1 MDTAP
6 PPTPGTTAAHSVVTE
21 ARAVIAENDP
31 FEDPS
36 ATEAER
42 MRDDELMARWG
53 GVRLLHEIVRRIMW
67 EEGEI

>member
-6 PPTPGTTAAHSVVTE
+6 PLTPGTTAAHSVVTE
-21 ARAVIAENDP
+21 ARAVIAETDP
-31 FEDPS
+31 FGDPP

-42 MRDDELMARWG
+42 MMDDELVIRWG
-53 GVRLLHEIVRRIMW
+53 GVRLLLEIVRRQMW

>member
-1 MDTAP
+1 MDPVP
-6 PPTPGTTAAHSVVTE
+6 PLIPGTSVAQSVTGE
-21 ARAVIAENDP
+21 ARAVVAENDP
-31 FEDPS
+31 LEDPP

-42 MRDDELMARWG
+42 MDDELVARWG

>member
-1 MDTAP
+1 MDTTL
-6 PPTPGTTAAHSVVTE
+6 PPTPGTTAAHPVERE
-21 ARAVIAENDP
+21 ARAVVAEANP
-31 FEDPS
+31 FEDPP

-42 MRDDELMARWG
+42 TDDELVARWG